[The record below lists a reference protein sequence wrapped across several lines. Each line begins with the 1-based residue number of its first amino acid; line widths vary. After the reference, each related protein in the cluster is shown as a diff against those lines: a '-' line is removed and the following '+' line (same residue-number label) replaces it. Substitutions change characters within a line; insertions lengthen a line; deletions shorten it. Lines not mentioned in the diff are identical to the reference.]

1 VSEPYEAWLIQQLIY
16 WAAIPVGIFAF
27 IHALLQRPDAY
38 VAIDRLTKPAWL
50 GITGGGLGALLLN
63 VLWGIGWL
71 FLVGG
76 LVAVLVY
83 IVDMRPK
90 LIEVQRGGQRW

>member
-1 VSEPYEAWLIQQLIY
+1 VPYEAVLIQLLIA
-16 WAAIPVGIFAF
+16 WAAVPVGIFAF
-27 IHALLQRPDAY
+27 IHAMMQRPDAY
-38 VAIDRLTKPAWL
+38 AAIDRLTKPAWL
-50 GITGGGLGALLLN
+50 GITGGGAAALLLN

-90 LIEVQRGGQRW
+90 LIEVQRGQRW

>member
-1 VSEPYEAWLIQQLIY
+1 VNEPYEAWLIQYLIY
-16 WAAIPVGIFAF
+16 WAAIPVGLYAF
-27 IHALLQRPDAY
+27 IHALAQRQDAY

-50 GITGGGLGALLLN
+50 GITGGGALALLLN
-63 VLWGIGWL
+63 VWWNAGWL

-76 LVAVLVY
+76 LVASLVY

-90 LIEVQRGGQRW
+90 LIEVQRGQRW